1 MLLLNATFKIQILCS
16 IFVDKVK
23 ERVSTVKGISQLQWQ
38 GKQNGSTSLELA
50 LKKNAACFILTV
62 ASLLFVFCQC
72 HYNTG
77 AK

>member
-1 MLLLNATFKIQILCS
+1 MLLLKFRFCVPFLLTRLKRGYLTI
-16 IFVDKVK
+16 
-23 ERVSTVKGISQLQWQ
+23 KGISQLQWQ

-50 LKKNAACFILTV
+50 LKKNAACFILTI